1 MPGLSFRKIIS
12 LSELLNASLK
22 PQLTDMPHLQQESD
36 DLDQLITNAKSL
48 DQEQQSLTG
57 RLREITRLRQ
67 EAEHDSNDLRS
78 RVAAQLRGKLGFTN
92 ENLLAYGIPPRKRSR
107 KKPAQQ
113 PEPPPPEV
121 TQEAPAHT
129 TQSAA
134 PHEPA
139 KPQ

>member
-12 LSELLNASLK
+12 LSELLNTTLK
-22 PQLTDMPHLQQESD
+22 PQLTDLPHLKQDSD
-36 DLDQLITNAKSL
+36 DLDQLITNAKAL

-57 RLREITRLRQ
+57 RLREITRLRK
-67 EAEHDSNDLRS
+67 EAELDSQDLRS

-92 ENLLAYGIPPRKRSR
+92 ENLLAFGITPRKRSR
-107 KKPAQQ
+107 KKAAKPVTPH
-113 PEPPPPEV
+113 PELTPPPQPH
-121 TQEAPAHT
+121 TT

-134 PHEPA
+134 PDEPA